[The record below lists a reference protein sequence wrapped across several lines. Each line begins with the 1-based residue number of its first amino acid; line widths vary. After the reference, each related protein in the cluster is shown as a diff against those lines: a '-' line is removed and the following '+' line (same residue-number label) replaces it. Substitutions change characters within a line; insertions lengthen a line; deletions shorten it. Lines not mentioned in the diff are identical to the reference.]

1 MSKLSKTTTIVLL
14 SLFSWACNGQ
24 KSESTDVFTHYL
36 AIKDALVATDAQK
49 VSEAAKSFL
58 EENTNP
64 ALKPSL
70 QKIANTTDVSIQRKA
85 FEQLSKDM
93 YHFVTTEGVGT
104 TVYKQYCPMAF
115 DNKGAYWLAK
125 EKQVNNPYFGD
136 AMLHCGSVE
145 EVITKD

>member
-1 MSKLSKTTTIVLL
+1 MIKVSKTTIIVLL
-14 SLFSWACNGQ
+14 ALFSQACNGQ
-24 KSESTDVFTHYL
+24 KSESIDVFTHYL

-49 VSEAAKSFL
+49 ASKAAKGFL
-58 EENTNP
+58 EKNTNP
-64 ALKPSL
+64 ALKTSL
-70 QKIANTTDVSIQRKA
+70 QKIAKTTDVGIQRKA

-104 TVYKQYCPMAF
+104 KVYKQYCPMAF

-136 AMLHCGSVE
+136 AMLHCGRIE
-145 EVITKD
+145 EVIK